1 MRLLLLVAL
10 VAFPAAAHAQPQM
23 QPGQW
28 QFQVNITSFDM
39 PGAPP
44 QVVESVKKQS
54 TNSRCFTP
62 AEAAAGPLEMMKNR
76 DKCNITRQTMDGGKF
91 DAVLVCERP
100 DGTLTQTVSGTIA
113 PTRITINSTAER
125 TGQKAMKM
133 TTVVTGERTGDCQ

>member
-1 MRLLLLVAL
+1 MRILLLAAL
-10 VAFPAAAHAQPQM
+10 VAFPAVAHAQPQM

-28 QFQVNITSFDM
+28 QFHVTITSFDM

-44 QVVESVKKQS
+44 QVVEAVKKPA

-62 AEAAAGPLEMMKNR
+62 AEAAQGPLEMMKNR
-76 DKCNITRQTMDGGKF
+76 DKCTIARQSIDGGRF
-91 DAVLVCERP
+91 EAVLVCERP
-100 DGTLTQTVSGTIA
+100 DGTLTQTVSGTVT
-113 PTRITINSTAER
+113 PTRITIDSTAER